1 MVREFGI
8 RATRYVNYHWA
19 VIDETD
25 IHFYL
30 ILLNSHRVLSR
41 IHESHTS
48 IRSCSPIW
56 MAKEGKYLVRANA
69 SICKY
74 FALVFN
80 IVSAY
85 PTHKRAINPHLTDSR
100 ENL

>member
-1 MVREFGI
+1 
-8 RATRYVNYHWA
+8 
-19 VIDETD
+19 
-25 IHFYL
+25 
-30 ILLNSHRVLSR
+30 
-41 IHESHTS
+41 
-48 IRSCSPIW
+48 
-56 MAKEGKYLVRANA
+56 MAKEGKYLVRANT

-74 FALVFN
+74 FAPVFN

>member
-1 MVREFGI
+1 
-8 RATRYVNYHWA
+8 
-19 VIDETD
+19 
-25 IHFYL
+25 
-30 ILLNSHRVLSR
+30 
-41 IHESHTS
+41 
-48 IRSCSPIW
+48 

-80 IVSAY
+80 IVSVY

>member
-1 MVREFGI
+1 
-8 RATRYVNYHWA
+8 
-19 VIDETD
+19 
-25 IHFYL
+25 
-30 ILLNSHRVLSR
+30 
-41 IHESHTS
+41 
-48 IRSCSPIW
+48 

-74 FALVFN
+74 YVLLFN